1 MNVGKNKIS
10 LSHSKFLCYN
20 NYYSNQ
26 DMRVWFNGRISAS
39 QADGGGSIPLTRFTW
54 RSTQV
59 VIRGRTRN
67 ALGRATVA

>member
-1 MNVGKNKIS
+1 
-10 LSHSKFLCYN
+10 
-20 NYYSNQ
+20 
-26 DMRVWFNGRISAS
+26 MRVWFNGRIPAS
-39 QADGGGSIPLTRFTW
+39 QADGGGSIPLTRFKEIMW